1 MKIVP
6 EPETEKLDYP
16 TAPSGVHTMRLA
28 GFKEDVNGKPQ
39 DVCDFTDG
47 KHGSSL
53 WIRGPVPE
61 EGRKGNLWLYRKLA
75 EALGDDAKAL
85 YPQVDADG
93 HSLFD
98 PRDFIG
104 RWCKVT
110 VNEYGVN
117 KVERADP
124 AVVEAL
130 KTEAS
135 PTQAEKLKAQD
146 DIPF

>member
-61 EGRKGNLWLYRKLA
+61 E
-75 EALGDDAKAL
+75 
-85 YPQVDADG
+85 
-93 HSLFD
+93 
-98 PRDFIG
+98 
-104 RWCKVT
+104 
-110 VNEYGVN
+110 
-117 KVERADP
+117 
-124 AVVEAL
+124 
-130 KTEAS
+130 
-135 PTQAEKLKAQD
+135 
-146 DIPF
+146 